1 MDVALCK
8 MRRSYME
15 QSKTK
20 LFQKDFTLVVVGQII
35 SLFGN
40 AILRFA
46 LPVYLLKETGSAALF
61 GAVSACSFI
70 PMIILSL
77 VGGVL
82 ADRVNKRNIMVA
94 LDFMTAI
101 IILFFFI
108 SFHTIPTVPL
118 FIVVLMLLY
127 GITGT
132 YQPTVQASIP
142 VLVSKE
148 YLMKGNAIINQ
159 VNTLSGLLGP
169 VIGGMMFGS
178 WGIIPILRLS
188 IGCFTASAIMELFIH
203 IPCSKRKG
211 KKGVIAIV
219 REDLQDSFRFV
230 KEEKPIFFS
239 ILFIAASFN
248 LVFSAAVMIG
258 IPVMIVQTLQLSD
271 ELLGFTQGGMAL
283 GGLMG
288 GLLSTVVSKKLNIK
302 KGHRMLYVCSF
313 AILCMAFSFFLQ
325 ASAIIT
331 YLVIS
336 IMIFFSMG
344 ASTIFNIQLFTV
356 VQQQTPSHLIGK
368 VMAVIMSFSM
378 CAQPIGQ
385 SLYGVIFQ
393 NYQKT
398 IWMVLVVIAAIS
410 FAISYYSKRIFN
422 KIA

>member
-1 MDVALCK
+1 
-8 MRRSYME
+8 ME